1 MKVLVTGACGQ
12 LGRTIASMAGEHPE
26 HDFVFT
32 DVTGDGVQLDI
43 TSREDVRSL
52 VLARGIEAIVNC
64 AAYTNVEAAEDNAA
78 LAEQLNSH
86 AVGILADCMKETGGL
101 LVHIS
106 TDYIFGGNPVNTPI
120 SEDEPAAPLGVYGMS
135 KYHGEEAV
143 KASGAR
149 FVILRSSWLYS
160 QFGKN
165 FVKTM
170 LRLTSEKPSL
180 NVVFDQVGTPTFAGD
195 LASAVFTVLEN
206 PVPGIYNFSDEGV
219 CSWYDFT
226 KAIAEYSGITGCDIR
241 PCHSDEFPSKVRRP
255 AYSVLDKT
263 LVKKTYGIKVPY
275 WTDSLRKCLDLIRNE
290 D

>member
-32 DVTGDGVQLDI
+32 DVTGDGIQLDI

-120 SEDEPAAPLGVYGMS
+120 AEDEPAAPLGAYGMS

>member
-1 MKVLVTGACGQ
+1 MVTGACGQ

-32 DVTGDGVQLDI
+32 DVTGDGIQLDI

-52 VLARGIEAIVNC
+52 VLSRGIEAIVNC

-120 SEDEPAAPLGVYGMS
+120 AEDEPAAPLGAYGMS

-170 LRLTSEKPSL
+170 LRLTSEKHSL

-195 LASAVFTVLEN
+195 LASAVFAVLEN

-275 WTDSLRKCLDLIRNE
+275 WTDSLRKCLDLMGNE

>member
-32 DVTGDGVQLDI
+32 DVTGDGIQLDI

-52 VLARGIEAIVNC
+52 VLSRGIEAIVNC

-120 SEDEPAAPLGVYGMS
+120 AEDEPAAPLGAYGMS

-195 LASAVFTVLEN
+195 LASAVFKVLEN

-241 PCHSDEFPSKVRRP
+241 PCHSDEFPSKVKRP

-263 LVKKTYGIKVPY
+263 LVKKTFGIKVPY